1 MICPRCGPLYY
12 SRRFFGAKL
21 LENSV
26 EKKSPYF
33 SKTVTSSPRP
43 WCVFP
48 VFRRRRSWLPDAFL
62 PSPPILFCFF
72 AAFFVARV
80 FLLCLKRCFTCSYIY
95 DTETAARHGFR
106 QAGRD
111 GPHAEEA
118 PQGRPQGAH
127 LLADDHAPRHPR
139 GLPPTPV
146 RTKEAVEVPRDG
158 IVSHMC
164 HAFAGFKLLSVLFFC
179 VSRPPLCLAITREMV
194 KKT

>member
-118 PQGRPQGAH
+118 SQGRPQGPNFLPNDESVGCA
-127 LLADDHAPRHPR
+127 R
-139 GLPPTPV
+139 GLPQPPV
-146 RTKEAVEVPRDG
+146 SKEPIDP
-158 IVSHMC
+158 
-164 HAFAGFKLLSVLFFC
+164 SVTC
-179 VSRPPLCLAITREMV
+179 
-194 KKT
+194 